1 MRLDF
6 WDGVVLSSMFWMI
19 ISAICLIRGM
29 FAGEQNNPTNW
40 SEGYEAGWKAAEEYH
55 ETEILEREWGL
66 NV

>member
-1 MRLDF
+1 MNLNF
-6 WDGVVLSSMFWMI
+6 WDGILIASMFWFI
-19 ISAICLIRGM
+19 ISSVCLLRGYVVGVLQD
-29 FAGEQNNPTNW
+29 FEW